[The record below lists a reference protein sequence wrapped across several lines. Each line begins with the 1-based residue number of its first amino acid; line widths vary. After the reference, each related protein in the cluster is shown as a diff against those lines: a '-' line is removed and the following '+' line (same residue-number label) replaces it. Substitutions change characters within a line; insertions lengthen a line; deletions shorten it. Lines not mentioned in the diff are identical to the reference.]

1 MKHFF
6 SAFIVFLLF
15 SKTVLAQKDS
25 LTTGNDSVI
34 LRVEQMPE
42 FPGGQEA
49 LYKFI
54 SDNILYPKD
63 AREND
68 IKGKV
73 VVQFIVEKDGSV
85 QNVEVVSGVH
95 PLLDEEA
102 LRVVKLLPSF
112 KPGMVNG
119 EPVQVRMKLPITFN
133 LESGGMKKKT
143 ADDKERKRQLVVT
156 GILFALAVTAILLL
170 R

>member
-1 MKHFF
+1 MKQFF
-6 SAFIVFLLF
+6 SAFTVFLLF
-15 SKTVLAQKDS
+15 SGAVLAQKDS
-25 LTTGNDSVI
+25 LTTGKDSVI

-102 LRVVKLLPSF
+102 LRIVKLLPSF

-119 EPVQVRMKLPITFN
+119 EPVRVRMKLPITFN
-133 LESGGMKKKT
+133 LESGGTKKKEVDGRARKLQLFAT
-143 ADDKERKRQLVVT
+143 A
-156 GILFALAVTAILLL
+156 ILFALTVTAIILL